1 MKSSLPLSANNPPL
15 NGTKGSIRRKAS
27 IEIYFVLY
35 LSAIILLLGTSPA
48 KKSNRTADLEATIMG
63 LLAPNFEV
71 KANRAALL
79 YYFVPASS
87 RVDTSGV
94 DMRRDSMNVIFAV
107 GQVSDVEFNIV
118 SIVDSATGRELPLD
132 RATLVK
138 DGERRSIFQWTPLGE
153 KESAVYSVT
162 VEGRARPIP
171 PANIAREDL
180 RQQINEFIDRQGYIS
195 DSVTFT
201 VNLFAINGPVTNEAL
216 QQTAAAFDS
225 VNSTTATSAA
235 PPGLTSSPSF
245 ASAGGL
251 SISAD
256 ENSVAVPPRSGWRNK
271 ILIGGADPSELIL
284 EPVIGDV
291 REVGRGASWIE
302 VGGSAPASGQERITV
317 RVRRRNGGAALQASF
332 DVNAMALAQPDVP
345 SELYR
350 DQTYDIDFNPG
361 NILDARI
368 SVEVVGRNG
377 NVIVPRGVTSG
388 RFRYRAQTPGSIV
401 FRQYIND
408 KLVYSVDAEVVDLP
422 LPVVEQLVKDG
433 DDAIVTTISYG
444 RVAGR
449 LNEANLKVKDGE
461 NAADPE
467 KVGKVEVDEKTQKV
481 TQRWRIRRLEK
492 RKPLE
497 FSCYVLDQ
505 RGSNSGYK
513 ERQYKLD

>member
-1 MKSSLPLSANNPPL
+1 MKSTIPPSM
-15 NGTKGSIRRKAS
+15 NGPASNGSIRRKAS

-35 LSAIILLLGTSPA
+35 LSAIILLLGTSPT
-48 KKSNRTADLEATIMG
+48 KKSDRTAELEATIMG

-79 YYFVPASS
+79 YYFVPASVT
-87 RVDTSGV
+87 VDTSGV
-94 DMRRDSMNVIFAV
+94 DMRRDSINVIFAV

-118 SIVDSATGRELPLD
+118 SIVDSATGREVPLD

-138 DGERRSIFQWTPLGE
+138 DGDRRSIFQWTPLGE

-180 RQQINEFIDRQGYIS
+180 RQQINEFIDRQGYVS

-201 VNLFAINGPVTNEAL
+201 VNLFALNGPVTNEAL
-216 QQTAAAFDS
+216 QRTAAAFDS
-225 VNSTTATSAA
+225 ANPTAITSTSN
-235 PPGLTSSPSF
+235 PGFTSSPTSL
-245 ASAGGL
+245 ASSGSL

-284 EPVIGDV
+284 EPVVGDV

-302 VGGSAPASGQERITV
+302 VGGSAPASGEERVTV
-317 RVRRRNGGAALQASF
+317 RVRRRSGGAALQASF
-332 DVNAMALAQPDVP
+332 DVHAMALPQPDVP

-361 NILDARI
+361 NIPDARI

-377 NVIVPRGVTSG
+377 NILVPRAVTSG

-408 KLVYSVDAEVVDLP
+408 KMVYSVDAEVVDLP
-422 LPVVEQLVKDG
+422 FPVVEQLQKDG

-444 RVAGR
+444 RVNGK
-449 LNEANLKVKDGE
+449 LNEANLKIKVGE

-467 KVGKVEVDEKTQKV
+467 KLGKVEVDEKTQKV
-481 TQRWRIRRLEK
+481 IQRWRIRRLDK

-497 FSCYVLDQ
+497 FRYYVLDQ
-505 RGSNSGYK
+505 RGSDFGYK